1 MQRVL
6 DPVKADRGIIGEE
19 KAKVNTEIHSTH
31 PVKFGFFFIICNTVA
46 KASPLMIYW

>member
-19 KAKVNTEIHSTH
+19 KRKVNRK
-31 PVKFGFFFIICNTVA
+31 PFAFFFISGYTKVWLNFF
-46 KASPLMIYW
+46 Y